1 MGTRNRE
8 NRERRQ
14 AKQQARE
21 ARARA
26 QADHTA
32 KAGDTGP
39 TGDPAGHAGWF
50 DQERDHRTMLRETA
64 DMMIAEAVNAYV
76 NGLAAAVAAQ
86 VRNLAAAPAGSSGH
100 QVVNQA
106 LTGWLE
112 RTVSAA
118 WRRGWQPADLH
129 RFASREIGSRSARM
143 TIDFVAEMM
152 RGYDAATVDERWDAQ
167 LQTLDATVWWG
178 DDELLNAWGTYEG
191 RGRAEVI
198 HDVIELIVLIH
209 GLPTIQM
216 LGPLPGAAR
225 RGARGPVG
233 DPRVLDRVRA
243 LLAKAESTTF
253 AEEAEA
259 LTTKAQ
265 QLMARYS
272 IDDALL
278 AARGSS
284 ASAST
289 FTSADEPGA
298 SRIGIGNPYE
308 EPKAILLNVIAEANR
323 CRSIWVRNLG
333 FMTVIGYPTDLE
345 AVELLYTSLLVQATA
360 AVTRAG
366 GRQDRY
372 GRSRT
377 RAFRKS
383 FLISFAT
390 RIGERLATATE
401 QAGADAAAASGDSRL
416 LPALAA
422 RNDSVREAAERMFP
436 EVVAKTVNAADV
448 EGGVLGRA
456 AADLASLSVR
466 DEVADAS
473 ANVADASA
481 DTNAGA

>member
-1 MGTRNRE
+1 
-8 NRERRQ
+8 
-14 AKQQARE
+14 
-21 ARARA
+21 
-26 QADHTA
+26 
-32 KAGDTGP
+32 
-39 TGDPAGHAGWF
+39 
-50 DQERDHRTMLRETA
+50 MLRETA
-64 DMMIAEAVNAYV
+64 DMVIAEALNAHV
-76 NGLAAAVAAQ
+76 NGMAATVAAQ
-86 VRNLAAAPAGSSGH
+86 VRHLAAAPAGSSGY

-112 RTVSAA
+112 RTVSTA

-129 RFASREIGSRSARM
+129 RFASREVGSRSARM
-143 TIDFVAEMM
+143 AVDIVAAMM

-167 LQTLDATVWWG
+167 LRALDATVWWG
-178 DDELLNAWGTYEG
+178 DDELLDAWGTQGTHEG

-198 HDVIELIVLIH
+198 HDAIELIILIH

-233 DPRVLDRVRA
+233 DPRVLDKVRA

-253 AEEAEA
+253 TEEAEA
-259 LTTKAQ
+259 LTSKAQ

-284 ASAST
+284 ASASA
-289 FTSADEPGA
+289 SASGDEPDA
-298 SRIGIGNPYE
+298 SRIGIGRPYE

-323 CRSIWVRNLG
+323 CRSIWVRNFG
-333 FMTVIGYPTDLE
+333 FMTVIGYPRDLE
-345 AVELLYTSLLVQATA
+345 AVDLLYTSLLVQAIA

-377 RAFRKS
+377 RAFRQS
-383 FLISFAT
+383 FLTSFAT

-422 RNDSVREAAERMFP
+422 RYDSVREAAERMFP
-436 EVVAKTVNAADV
+436 EVVARTVNATDV
-448 EGGVLGRA
+448 EGSVLGRA
-456 AADLASLSVR
+456 AANLASLAVR
-466 DEVADAS
+466 DGVADAE
-473 ANVADASA
+473 AKTNT
-481 DTNAGA
+481 DT

>member
-1 MGTRNRE
+1 
-8 NRERRQ
+8 
-14 AKQQARE
+14 
-21 ARARA
+21 
-26 QADHTA
+26 
-32 KAGDTGP
+32 
-39 TGDPAGHAGWF
+39 
-50 DQERDHRTMLRETA
+50 MLRETA
-64 DMMIAEAVNAYV
+64 DLMIAEALNAHV
-76 NGLAAAVAAQ
+76 NGLTAAAAAQ
-86 VRNLAAAPAGSSGH
+86 VRNLAGSSGH

-112 RTVSAA
+112 RTVSTA

-129 RFASREIGSRSARM
+129 RFASREVGSRSARM
-143 TIDFVAEMM
+143 AIDIVAAMM

-167 LQTLDATVWWG
+167 LQALDATVWWG
-178 DDELLNAWGTYEG
+178 DDELLDAWGTHEG

-198 HDVIELIVLIH
+198 HDAIELIVLIH
-209 GLPTIQM
+209 GLPAIQM

-278 AARGSS
+278 AARESS
-284 ASAST
+284 ASASA
-289 FTSADEPGA
+289 SAHEPGA

-333 FMTVIGYPTDLE
+333 FMTVIGYPRDLE

-422 RNDSVREAAERMFP
+422 RNDGVREAAERMFP

-456 AADLASLSVR
+456 AANLASLSVR

-473 ANVADASA
+473 AN
-481 DTNAGA
+481 TNTGA